1 MRLAGRIE
9 GCKESLVW
17 LFQHICLPDE
27 EDSLISK
34 NRYSC
39 NATIFKKLWV
49 VKGYFQEGGVTGTYL
64 RKYFF
69 EKFDSC

>member
-27 EDSLISK
+27 KDSLISK

-39 NATIFKKLWV
+39 NATIFKRRESLKV
-49 VKGYFQEGGVTGTYL
+49 IF
-64 RKYFF
+64 RK
-69 EKFDSC
+69 EV